1 VSSLLSPPEWVG
13 SDDGDEGQSPS
24 QGGQR
29 GRADGG
35 GPGSSDPRYLRHR
48 KIVRIVALI
57 VFWFAAILLTL
68 IALGGSKI
76 PDGTVV
82 RGVEIGGLDRDSAV
96 NKLTASFEQQAVEP
110 LSVKVLDTTTELE
123 PSALGLSVNIPL
135 TVDSVMT
142 SRVNPVDTVRG
153 FLGGGENSLVL
164 TVDRPQLDSKLDAL
178 AAQYTRSTQEPEIT
192 YVGITPE
199 LAEPVVGATIDH
211 QGATDTIL
219 GNYLRTADEI
229 ELPLTQNP
237 PSVSLEQAEEVL
249 SGAANQ
255 AVSAPI
261 TVRASDVETVVDPTE
276 IAAAL
281 SFRVQDGSLKPV
293 VDGSLIH
300 ENLAPELKSVDSPAK
315 DATWDVSG
323 GTPVLVPAQPG
334 NGATDE
340 HISEAITSA
349 IGESGEARTV
359 DMKLGPLEPKMST
372 EAAAALNVTEKIS
385 SFKQDFPYAP
395 YRVQNIGGAAKK
407 INKTLVLPGETFSMN
422 DTVGERTK
430 ANGFTTGI
438 VVGEGGRFAE
448 DFGGGVSTAA
458 TALWTAAFYGG
469 LERVE
474 HGSHLVWIS
483 QYQPGLEATVAWG
496 LLDLRFRNNTDSG
509 VFITS
514 KMTNQSIK
522 FTLWG
527 TKQYD
532 KVKAVSGKKEN
543 VTDFTKERVTGP
555 NCVAQ
560 NGVPGFGIGVDRV
573 MSKEGQDDI
582 TERFYTSY
590 IPAAA
595 VTCVGG
601 A

>member
-1 VSSLLSPPEWVG
+1 MSSLLSPPEWAG
-13 SDDGDEGQSPS
+13 SDDGDKPEEQSVRRF
-24 QGGQR
+24 GGS
-29 GRADGG
+29 GG
-35 GPGSSDPRYLRHR
+35 GESGYLRR
-48 KIVRIVALI
+48 RRIVRIAALI
-57 VFWFAAILLTL
+57 AFWFAAMAFTL

-82 RGVEIGGLDRDSAV
+82 RGVEIGGLDRQSAV
-96 NKLTASFEQQAVEP
+96 NKLTALLEQEAVEP

-142 SRVNPVDTVRG
+142 SRINPVDTVRG
-153 FLGGGENSLVL
+153 FLGGGERPLVRS
-164 TVDRPQLDSKLDAL
+164 VDQPLLDQKLDEL
-178 AAQYTRSTQEPEIT
+178 AAKYSRSSQEPEIT
-192 YVGITPE
+192 YVGTTPE
-199 LAEPVVGATIDH
+199 LTEPVVGASIDH
-211 QGATDTIL
+211 EAAAETIV
-219 GNYLRTADEI
+219 GSYLRTPEQID
-229 ELPLTQNP
+229 LPLVQNP
-237 PSVSLEQAEEVL
+237 PSVSLEQVEGVL
-249 SGAANQ
+249 SGAATQ

-261 TVRASDVETVVDPTE
+261 TVRASDVEAIVDPTE

-281 SFRVQDGSLKPV
+281 KFQVADGSLKPV

-300 ENLAPELKSVDSPAK
+300 DALAPELKKVDTPAR

-323 GTPVLVPAQPG
+323 GTPVLVPAQIG
-334 NGATDE
+334 NGVTDD
-340 HISEAITSA
+340 HISEAITAA
-349 IGESGEARTV
+349 IGESGDARIV
-359 DMKLGPLEPKMST
+359 DMKLGTIEPT
-372 EAAAALNVTEKIS
+372 LTTTAAAALNVTEKIS
-385 SFKQDFPYAP
+385 AFKQDFSYAA

-407 INKTLVLPGETFSMN
+407 INKTLLLPGETFSMN

-430 ANGFTTGI
+430 ANGFTTGFI
-438 VVGEGGRFAE
+438 VGEGGRFAE

-469 LERVE
+469 LESVE
-474 HGSHLVWIS
+474 HGSHLFWIS
-483 QYQPGLEATVAWG
+483 RYQPGLEATVAWG
-496 LLDLRFRNNTDSG
+496 QLDLRFRNNTPGG

-522 FTLWG
+522 FTMWG

-543 VTDFTKERVTGP
+543 VTAFSKETVSGP
-555 NCVAQ
+555 NCIPQ
-560 NGVPGFGIGVDRV
+560 NGVRGFGIWVDRV
-573 MSKEGQDDI
+573 MSKKDQEDV

-601 A
+601 T

>member
-13 SDDGDEGQSPS
+13 SDDGDEAAT
-24 QGGQR
+24 QR
-29 GRADGG
+29 GRNGG
-35 GPGSSDPRYLRHR
+35 GPSGGDPGYLRR
-48 KIVRIVALI
+48 RRIVRIAALVA
-57 VFWFAAILLTL
+57 FWFAAMLLTF

-82 RGVEIGGLDRDSAV
+82 RGVEIGGLDRQSAI

-123 PSALGLSVNIPL
+123 PTALGLSVNIPL

-142 SRVNPVDTVRG
+142 SRANPIDTVRG
-153 FLGGGENSLVL
+153 FLGGGENPLVL
-164 TVDRPQLDSKLDAL
+164 SVDRAQLDSKLDAL
-178 AAQYTRSTQEPEIT
+178 TAQYTRNTQEPEIT
-192 YVGITPE
+192 YVGTTPE
-199 LAEPVVGATIDH
+199 LTEPVIGAAIDH
-211 QGATDTIL
+211 EAATDTIL
-219 GNYLRTADEI
+219 GNYLRTTDEI
-229 ELPLTQNP
+229 ELPLAQNP
-237 PSVSLEQAEEVL
+237 PSVSLEQAQEVL
-249 SGAANQ
+249 SGVATL

-261 TVRASDVETVVDPTE
+261 TVRASEVETVVDPAE
-276 IAAAL
+276 IAGAL
-281 SFRVQDGSLKPV
+281 TFQVQDGSLKPV
-293 VDGSLIH
+293 VDGALIH
-300 ENLAPELKSVDSPAK
+300 EDLAPELKSVDNPAK

-334 NGATDE
+334 NGVTDE
-340 HISEAITSA
+340 HISEAIGSA

-359 DMKLGPLEPKMST
+359 DMKLGPLEPKLTT

-385 SFKQDFPYAP
+385 SFKEDFPYAA
-395 YRVQNIGGAAKK
+395 YRVQNIGGAANK
-407 INKTLVLPGETFSMN
+407 IDQTLLLPGETFSMN

-430 ANGFTTGI
+430 ANGFTTGL

-469 LERVE
+469 LESVE

-483 QYQPGLEATVAWG
+483 RYQPGLEATVAWG
-496 LLDLRFRNNTDSG
+496 LLDLKFRNNTDSG

-543 VTDFTKERVTGP
+543 VTDFTKETVTGP
-555 NCVAQ
+555 NCVPQ